1 MSVVS
6 YVWTTGSE
14 VPHVVKGT
22 PADVYDAFQRGV
34 LDCWVYDHH
43 GNGTGVASRL
53 LSPGLTALE
62 GYHGEPLLI
71 RGAHVTAIT
80 TEADLPW

>member
-22 PADVYDAFQRGV
+22 PADVNDALQRGA
-34 LDCWVYDHH
+34 LDCWSYDH
-43 GNGTGVASRL
+43 NDSGVATRIFE
-53 LSPGLTALE
+53 PGFTVLD
-62 GYHGEPLLI
+62 GVHGEPLLI
-71 RGAHVTAIT
+71 RGSTVTAIT